1 MALALT
7 GVKAGVFVLVMSR
20 GFLLGSRGFCSCG
33 GAHIRRAVA
42 QTALVEKKDRP
53 GQPASNRQNKYSEE
67 PQRNAQSGQPAS
79 EQKTA
84 QGGQPASEQNAAQGG
99 QPASEQ
105 NAAQGAFKKDAAHK
119 ENADQ
124 AAADVQAT
132 ERGVER
138 AKESTADT
146 AAAETSKEK
155 AARAADVQA
164 KIQEIKRLLPA
175 PDILVYEFSAG
186 DGTPCAAVY
195 ADGIT
200 DKELMGMLAARP
212 LAERPAPRSRE
223 EAKRMLLFPEL
234 READEASACSREIL
248 AGNPA
253 LVIGGVEGYIILGTK
268 KVALRA
274 VSEPQTSIAVKGP
287 REGFIEDIKTNMGLI
302 RRRLKTPDLMFVMLE
317 AGRRSGTA
325 VAIAY
330 LKGIADE
337 RVVKKAEERIR
348 AADIDG
354 VPDSSYIAKFL
365 AERPR
370 SLFKQA
376 GTTEKPDILCAKM
389 LEGRVA
395 VLVDGSPIVLTLPY
409 LLAEDFQSAQD
420 YFVSPYRATASRWL
434 RMGAACTAV
443 FLPAFYVA
451 AELFRLRL
459 LPFDLLMT
467 VAGGVRSIPLSPG
480 LELFFLLLVLEVLI
494 EASVRMPKY
503 VALALSVI
511 GALVLGD
518 TAVKAGLVSSP
529 AIIIVALSGISA
541 YTVPDL
547 TGTLSLVR
555 LAFIVAAG
563 SIGTYGILLLA
574 ALLAYY
580 LVTTDSYG
588 VPLLAPFSPLIRSD
602 LKDTLYK
609 AELFSLWHRPRVL
622 RGKNERRLATFG
634 KEGEEMESEVE
645 QEETKSSAEREEAKS
660 SAEREETRGAAAP
673 EEGQASAA
681 PEEGKDMQ
689 EGEGGLQNRE
699 TAGGLQN
706 EEKADGALQREA
718 ETDCLQNKKEAGG
731 TSQNR
736 EEAGGTSQNREEA
749 GGRPSETK

>member
-1 MALALT
+1 M
-7 GVKAGVFVLVMSR
+7 
-20 GFLLGSRGFCSCG
+20 
-33 GAHIRRAVA
+33 
-42 QTALVEKKDRP
+42 EKKDWP
-53 GQPASNRQNKYSEE
+53 GQPASNSQNKYSEE
-67 PQRNAQSGQPAS
+67 PPKKAQGGQPASNSQNQYSEEPPKEAQGGQSAS

-84 QGGQPASEQNAAQGG
+84 QG
-99 QPASEQ
+99 
-105 NAAQGAFKKDAAHK
+105 AFKKGVAHK

-132 ERGVER
+132 ERGGEQEKGS
-138 AKESTADT
+138 AAGT

-155 AARAADVQA
+155 VARAADVQA
-164 KIQEIKRLLPA
+164 KVQDIKRLLPA

-200 DKELMGMLAARP
+200 DKELLGMLAARP
-212 LAERPAPRSRE
+212 LAERPAPSSRE

-234 READEASACSREIL
+234 READDASACSREIL

-302 RRRLKTPDLMFVMLE
+302 RRRFKTPDLMFVMLE

-389 LEGRVA
+389 LEGRIA

-622 RGKNERRLATFG
+622 RGKNERRLSSFG
-634 KEGEEMESEVE
+634 KEGEKMESEVE
-645 QEETKSSAEREEAKS
+645 QEETKSSAEREEMK
-660 SAEREETRGAAAP
+660 G
-673 EEGQASAA
+673 AA
-681 PEEGKDMQ
+681 PEEGKDMK
-689 EGEGGLQNRE
+689 EGKGGLQNREKTKSSAEREEMKGAAPEEGKDRKEEEGGLQNRE
-699 TAGGLQN
+699 ETGGS
-706 EEKADGALQREA
+706 LQREA
-718 ETDCLQNKKEAGG
+718 ETDCFQNHGEATGASQNKGTAGD
-731 TSQNR
+731 
-736 EEAGGTSQNREEA
+736 TSQNREEA
-749 GGRPSETK
+749 GGRPSETP

>member
-1 MALALT
+1 M
-7 GVKAGVFVLVMSR
+7 
-20 GFLLGSRGFCSCG
+20 
-33 GAHIRRAVA
+33 
-42 QTALVEKKDRP
+42 EKKDRP
-53 GQPASNRQNKYSEE
+53 GQPASISQNKYSLE
-67 PQRNAQSGQPAS
+67 PTKKAQDGQPAS

-84 QGGQPASEQNAAQGG
+84 QGGQPASEQKT
-99 QPASEQ
+99 
-105 NAAQGAFKKDAAHK
+105 AQGAFKKGAAHK

-124 AAADVQAT
+124 AAAEVQAT
-132 ERGVER
+132 EWGVKQ
-138 AKESTADT
+138 AKGSAADT

-155 AARAADVQA
+155 AARAAEVQA
-164 KIQEIKRLLPA
+164 KIQEIMRLLPA

-223 EAKRMLLFPEL
+223 EAKRKLLFPEL
-234 READEASACSREIL
+234 READDASACSREIL

-389 LEGRVA
+389 LEGRIA

-602 LKDTLYK
+602 LKDTRYK

-622 RGKNERRLATFG
+622 RGKNERRLSSFG

-673 EEGQASAA
+673 EEGKDRKEGEGGLQNREKTKSSAEREEMKVSA

-689 EGEGGLQNRE
+689 EGKGGFQNRE
-699 TAGGLQN
+699 ETGGS
-706 EEKADGALQREA
+706 LQREA
-718 ETDCLQNKKEAGG
+718 ETDCFQNHGEATGASQNKGTAGGTSQNREEAGG

-749 GGRPSETK
+749 GGASQNREEAGGTSQNREEAGGRPSETP